1 MLPCRGGASTR
12 CHVRFYTRHERRK
25 GIECAAKRENYGS
38 TNEIV
43 GDTKMINN
51 GRSRRKNIGL
61 GYHEKS
67 VDEKPIRPGQGSPFL
82 LRKKKRKE
90 NSCHVK
96 KMIKEREG
104 KKEGR
109 DIYQR
114 DDFDDRVNRANSVIC
129 CRLPPARPD
138 ARRPNRDDS
147 FVTITPKVDHPVI
160 A

>member
-1 MLPCRGGASTR
+1 MRNRSGR
-12 CHVRFYTRHERRK
+12 VRAPLSFSE
-25 GIECAAKRENYGS
+25 
-38 TNEIV
+38 
-43 GDTKMINN
+43 
-51 GRSRRKNIGL
+51 
-61 GYHEKS
+61 
-67 VDEKPIRPGQGSPFL
+67 
-82 LRKKKRKE
+82 KRKE

-147 FVTITPKVDHPVI
+147 FVTIAPKVDHPVI